1 MCQLSQHGDG
11 IANLDIAEYEILY
24 AKARDNTALDGLL
37 LKPKRAIEQ
46 PWPTIVL
53 PHGGPLDRVTMAF
66 DVPVF
71 HWGPWLAAAGYAVL
85 CPNYR
90 GSSSRGE
97 KFASYGRGSVGTK
110 DYSDIIDMIKLGIE
124 RTLFDPE
131 RITIGGWSQ
140 GGFLSYLSVTR
151 QEFLF
156 KAAVCGGG
164 ITDWDMLVMSS
175 DISAVEAE
183 MAGGAPWTMDANDL
197 RTRHASAV
205 WHVAIGVG
213 TKTPV
218 LILHSERDERVP
230 LSQAIAFHRACLH
243 QDIPCQMVIYPR
255 EPHMMTERLHRI
267 DMLKRIK
274 QFYDLHLR

>member
-1 MCQLSQHGDG
+1 MGYRNLGDGQMVLVIGRGSPSKPTDLYSIQGQVLCQLSQHGDD
-11 IANLDIAEYEILY
+11 IANLDIAEFEILY
-24 AKARDNTALDGLL
+24 SKARDNTALDGLL
-37 LKPKRAIEQ
+37 LKPKGAIEQ

-66 DVPVF
+66 DVPIF

-90 GSSSRGE
+90 GSSSRGDN
-97 KFASYGRGSVGTK
+97 FASYGRGSVGTK
-110 DYSDIIDMIKLGIE
+110 DYSDIIDMIKSGIE

-131 RITIGGWSQ
+131 RIAIGGWSQ

-151 QEFLF
+151 QEFRF

-164 ITDWDMLVMSS
+164 ISDLDMLVMSS
-175 DISAVEAE
+175 DIPAVEAE

-205 WHVAIGVG
+205 WHVANWC
-213 TKTPV
+213 
-218 LILHSERDERVP
+218 E
-230 LSQAIAFHRACLH
+230 
-243 QDIPCQMVIYPR
+243 Y
-255 EPHMMTERLHRI
+255 
-267 DMLKRIK
+267 
-274 QFYDLHLR
+274 